1 MKTKKLISN
10 GVKHPGTRLS
20 AKVGIL
26 LMAFLISFSPAV
38 CLGASGALN
47 SAPAGA
53 DATQTN
59 LLLAKPA
66 VAQVTNIVTGEII
79 IQSSAAMQLNTPAL
93 SGRSYPF
100 TLGATGSG
108 FFISP
113 EGYFVTNGHVA
124 NPDDQLIGYYAISQ
138 LAPTIFKDAVST
150 VAAAALGYTPP
161 ADIVEQAYQQT
172 LATTYGG
179 DIQKLADDLYEG
191 YRGGDLKIDGVK
203 KSNFIQLGYAA
214 GSQKKVEQVG
224 KPARL
229 IDSPY
234 KGDFDSNDLALLKIE
249 GSNFPIVQLGDGQG
263 IQIGKEVYAIGYPG
277 IVQELMGQL
286 TDEGSQLE
294 PSMTKGV
301 ISAKKKLTDGTEAFQ
316 TDAAITH
323 GNSGGPAVDTNGK
336 VVGVTTWSLGDNP
349 GGEGFNFLISV
360 DEVKRLLS
368 RNNVN
373 MTVQSLSTVAWAKGL
388 ELFGQ
393 KKYSDALKEFERAKN
408 LYPDNLDVQSY
419 ITKSQEAVARGE
431 DKSSSGWGWII
442 FAALAVGGLIFV
454 GIVVLI
460 IVLVVKKSGGK
471 QEPVKGAEKSSEKK

>member
-1 MKTKKLISN
+1 MKHLKTK
-10 GVKHPGTRLS
+10 LS
-20 AKVGIL
+20 AKMGVL
-26 LMAFLISFSPAV
+26 LMAFLISFSPAA
-38 CLGASGALN
+38 CLGASNA
-47 SAPAGA
+47 ATGA
-53 DATQTN
+53 DAIQTN

-66 VAQVTNIVTGEII
+66 VVQVTNIVTGEII
-79 IQSSAAMQLNTPAL
+79 IQAAAAMELNTPAL
-93 SGRSYPF
+93 AGKSYPF
-100 TLGATGSG
+100 TIGATGSG
-108 FFISP
+108 FFVSP
-113 EGYFVTNGHVA
+113 DGYFVTNGHVA
-124 NPDDQLIGYYAISQ
+124 NPDDQLTAYYALSDM
-138 LAPTIFKDAVST
+138 APIIFKDAVST
-150 VAAAALGYTPP
+150 VAAATLGYNPP

-172 LATTYGG
+172 LQSTYGG
-179 DIQKLADDLYEG
+179 DVQKLADDLYQD
-191 YRGGDLKIDGVK
+191 YRSGKLKIDNIK
-203 KSNFIQLGYAA
+203 KSNYIQTGYAF

-224 KPARL
+224 KPARF

-234 KGDFDSNDLALLKIE
+234 KGEFDSNDLAVLKIE
-249 GSNFPIVQLGDGQG
+249 GSNFPTIQLGDTQN

-323 GNSGGPAVDTNGK
+323 GNSGGPAADTGGE
-336 VVGVTTWSLGDNP
+336 VVGVTTWSLGDQP

-373 MTVQSLSTVAWAKGL
+373 LTAQSLSTAAWAKGL
-388 ELFGQ
+388 EFFNQ
-393 KKYSDALKEFERAKN
+393 KEYSDALKEFEKAKN

-431 DKSSSGWGWII
+431 NKSSSGWGWII

-471 QEPVKGAEKSSEKK
+471 QEQAKSVEKSSEKK